1 MVNKEWT
8 YKQSLYYISSIKE
21 EYKGFM
27 TSFCMFGNNKEYFEI
42 MYNLKKDI
50 YSLNFGEHDNWK
62 RDKLWEYLNDDISY
76 IDLWRFV

>member
-1 MVNKEWT
+1 MVNSEWT

-50 YSLNFGEHDNWK
+50 YNLKFEMWK
-62 RDKLWEYLNDDISY
+62 RDKLWEYLNNDISY
-76 IDLWRFV
+76 IELWRFV